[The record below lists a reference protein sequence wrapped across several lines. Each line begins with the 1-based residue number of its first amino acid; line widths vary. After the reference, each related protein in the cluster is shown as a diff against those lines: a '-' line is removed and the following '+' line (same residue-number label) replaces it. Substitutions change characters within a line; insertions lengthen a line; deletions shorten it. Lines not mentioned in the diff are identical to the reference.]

1 MDAGSIWVTIGAKVD
16 SLVNGVNTSKK
27 EIAGLQGAV
36 KDTNKEM
43 STWGNDMKTLSIPLL
58 AVGAATYTAVQ
69 KFGGLA
75 MELKD
80 LSLTT
85 GISTQKLQDLNY
97 TAMLSGT
104 PVSKLSLAL
113 NTMTAAL
120 GEAADEASPAYKAF
134 MGLGIDPRGRTPDEV
149 FDDVAVALNNIRD
162 PAAKAAAAQAIFG
175 KNWKEMLP
183 YIETYLTKQEEIHKS
198 AKWTDEELQSME
210 DAKLG
215 WDRMT
220 GALTIYTGK
229 FLALIQIIQD
239 NMNKLN
245 PIAALMGGNL
255 GETAGDI
262 ADAATGGTFSKL
274 QGELDKKKKIE
285 AMTKTFQQHIT
296 IINPSGTPADV
307 AAAVQQASRDLARQA
322 GEI

>member
-27 EIAGLQGAV
+27 EIAGLQGTV

-43 STWGNDMKTLSIPLL
+43 TSWGNDMKTLSIPLL
-58 AVGAATYTAVQ
+58 AVGAATYAAVQ
-69 KFGGLA
+69 KFGDMA

-85 GISTQKLQDLNY
+85 GISTEKLQELNY

-104 PVSKLSLAL
+104 PVAKLSQAL
-113 NTMTAAL
+113 NTMTVAL
-120 GEAADEASPAYKAF
+120 GDAAEEASPAYKAF
-134 MGLGIDPRGRTPDEV
+134 MGLGIDPKGRTPDEV
-149 FDDVAVALNNIRD
+149 FEDLAIALHSLKD
-162 PAAKAAAAQAIFG
+162 PAEKAAAAQAIFG

-183 YIETYLTKQEEIHKS
+183 YMETYIEKQDEIKKS

-229 FLALIQIIQD
+229 FIALITYVQE

-245 PIAALMGGNL
+245 PLKGLMEGNL
-255 GETAGDI
+255 GDI
-262 ADAATGGTFSKL
+262 GTGLADAATLGKYSDLQDALKQEKIDKASKL
-274 QGELDKKKKIE
+274 FNQTIN
-285 AMTKTFQQHIT
+285 
-296 IINPSGTPADV
+296 IINPSGTPAEV
-307 AAAVQQASRDLARQA
+307 AAAVQQASRDLARDL
-322 GEI
+322 